1 MDKDY
6 SISTDFR
13 CVASGNG
20 GILMGTEKGILL
32 TFGFVFSLA
41 ITNSLGL
48 VEVKIYYFKI
58 FYER

>member
-6 SISTDFR
+6 SIWTDCT

-20 GILMGTEKGILL
+20 GILMVAGKGILLL

-48 VEVKIYYFKI
+48 VEVNI
-58 FYER
+58 